1 MSGLR
6 IDEILQH
13 FQGVKQLG
21 RNHYKVLCPCHD
33 DHKPSLDICE
43 KDGKILMACPVCEA
57 DGRRVMETLGLP
69 VRDLFPEQH
78 DNDYSD
84 YYTVRKQKHKSNKK
98 ECKQPLDFEKQK
110 RESEAV
116 YEYTPD
122 LVKFRKP
129 GKKMIW
135 AHREGNEWFWK
146 QGDITPPLY
155 RQELIKIAHQSGNYV
170 YIVEGEK
177 DCNTLC
183 ENLKLLAVSAPNGA
197 GKNKWLSE
205 YNNLFD
211 DVDVAIIPD
220 NDTIGREFS
229 ELIATQI
236 KPHARTVKIL
246 DLTKEW
252 NDIPLKGDITDVY
265 ERESPDSGKTIAET
279 VALRLEALKERTAAY
294 VPMEPAE
301 EAAPT
306 YPIWTS
312 GEGDSRKLNERL
324 YVTDFIEQKQ
334 VRCINNKLYSVDGAI
349 EDGKARQMIAIDIL
363 PYIKSNHGDK
373 ADKLLRSIKALCFTE
388 PPEPDTE
395 RLHFQNGTLS
405 KDENRQFTVFSEEKD
420 FCLNRFPVRYN
431 PDAPRPERFLQYLDD
446 VYQDDDQITIQQYC
460 GYCLL
465 PTTILQK
472 ALIIIGEGGEGKS
485 VLGAIL
491 NGVLGKD
498 NCYNESIGTLQ
509 KAFGVANVEGKLLF
523 IDDDLSES
531 ALTNARMFKNLVTN
545 KTTISAE
552 KKFVQGNEILSFVRF
567 LCFGNFTLQALYD
580 LSEGFQRRQLILQ
593 AKPKDPDR
601 IDDPFIDREILENEA
616 EGVVMWLLEGLNTL
630 IQNNWQITISER
642 TKEQSD
648 SLKQENDSVTL
659 FLTECRGICIEE
671 GERAHSR
678 SLYTAYE
685 RFCDE
690 NALTALREQS
700 FLNVLRTKGRRFH
713 IHRLSNPFSLRTP
726 SGSLL
731 ARGFEGIG
739 IRDSYIYVNRCGM
752 P

>member
-1 MSGLR
+1 MH

-21 RNHYKVLCPCHD
+21 RGHYKVLCPCHD
-33 DHKPSLDICE
+33 DHEPSLDICE
-43 KDGKILMACPVCEA
+43 KNGKILMACPVCEA
-57 DGRRVMETLGLP
+57 DGKRIMETLNLP
-69 VRDLFPEQH
+69 VRELFAEQRR
-78 DNDYSD
+78 SEQTEKPSGVD
-84 YYTVRKQKHKSNKK
+84 YYYTDSLKKSRYYVWNNKK
-98 ECKQPLDFEKQK
+98 QDYKKCFCWYHKNGS
-110 RESEAV
+110 RW
-116 YEYTPD
+116 
-122 LVKFRKP
+122 VKGLP
-129 GKKMIW
+129 KKNGRSIL
-135 AHREGNEWFWK
+135 
-146 QGDITPPLY
+146 PPLY
-155 RQELIKIAHQSGNYV
+155 KQNNVQWAIDRGKTL

-177 DCNTLC
+177 DVDTLTQ
-183 ENLKLLAVSAPNGA
+183 KLHLPAVCSPHGA
-197 GKNKWLSE
+197 ANAKNPAKKWDE
-205 YNNLFD
+205 TYNILFKGA
-211 DVDVAIIPD
+211 DVAVIPD
-220 NDTIGREFS
+220 NDEAGLSFARYVAGQLLPVAKS
-229 ELIATQI
+229 VKVLGLIA
-236 KPHARTVKIL
+236 
-246 DLTKEW
+246 EW
-252 NDIPLKGDITDVY
+252 KGLPTKGDITDVY
-265 ERESPDSGKTIAET
+265 EHESPISGKTIAET

-349 EDGKARQMIAIDIL
+349 EDGKARQMIALDIL
-363 PYIKSNHGDK
+363 PYVKSNHGDK
-373 ADKLLRSIKALCFTE
+373 AEKLLRSIKALCYTE
-388 PPEPDTE
+388 PPKPDTE
-395 RLHFQNGTLS
+395 RLHFANGTLS
-405 KDENRQFTVFSEEKD
+405 KDKDGLFTVFSEEKD
-420 FCLNRFPVRYN
+420 FRLNRFPVKYDPN
-431 PDAPRPERFLQYLDD
+431 APKPERFLRYLQD
-446 VYQDDDQITIQQYC
+446 VYQGDDQITIQQYC

-491 NGVLGKD
+491 NGVIGED
-498 NCYNESIGTLQ
+498 NCYNESISTLQ

-545 KTTISAE
+545 KTTISAQ
-552 KKFVQGNEILSFVRF
+552 KKFVQDNQILSFVRF
-567 LCFGNFTLQALYD
+567 VCFGNFTLQALYD

-593 AKPKDPDR
+593 AKPKEPDR
-601 IDDPFIDREILENEA
+601 VDNPFIDREILENEA
-616 EGVVMWLLEGLNTL
+616 EGVMMWLLEGLNAL
-630 IQNNWQITISER
+630 IQNNWQITVSER
-642 TKEQSD
+642 TKEKSD
-648 SLKQENDSVTL
+648 SFKRENDSVLL

-678 SLYTAYE
+678 MLFTAYE

-700 FLNVLRTKGRRFH
+700 FLNALRTKGRQFQ
-713 IHRLSNPFSLRTP
+713 IHRLDNPFTLRKP
-726 SGSLL
+726 GGSSVL

-739 IRDSYIYVNRCGM
+739 IRESYIYVSHCGM

>member
-1 MSGLR
+1 MSGLH

-21 RNHYKVLCPCHD
+21 RDHYKVLCPCHD
-33 DHKPSLDICE
+33 DHEPSLDICE
-43 KDGKILMACPVCEA
+43 KDGKILMSCPVCGA
-57 DGRRVMETLGLP
+57 DGRRVMETLDLP
-69 VRDLFPEQH
+69 VRELFADQRRYKRDEKPPNVDYFYTDDLKKTRFYRW
-78 DNDYSD
+78 NDK
-84 YYTVRKQKHKSNKK
+84 KQAYKKSFCWYHKRGADWVKGLPKK
-98 ECKQPLDFEKQK
+98 NGRSIL
-110 RESEAV
+110 
-116 YEYTPD
+116 
-122 LVKFRKP
+122 
-129 GKKMIW
+129 
-135 AHREGNEWFWK
+135 
-146 QGDITPPLY
+146 PPLY
-155 RQELIKIAHQSGNYV
+155 KQNNVQWAIDRGKTL

-177 DCNTLC
+177 DVDTLTKK
-183 ENLKLLAVSAPNGA
+183 LKLPAVCSPHGA
-197 GKNKWLSE
+197 ANAKNPAKKWDES
-205 YNNLFD
+205 YNALFTGA
-211 DVDVAIIPD
+211 DVAVIPD
-220 NDTIGREFS
+220 NDEAGLAFARYVAGQLLPVAKS
-229 ELIATQI
+229 VKVLDLIA
-236 KPHARTVKIL
+236 
-246 DLTKEW
+246 EW
-252 NDIPLKGDITDVY
+252 KGLPTKGDITDVY

-405 KDENRQFTVFSEEKD
+405 KDENRQFTVFNEEKD

-616 EGVVMWLLEGLNTL
+616 EGVMMWLLEGLNTL

>member
-1 MSGLR
+1 MYIEEL
-6 IDEILQH
+6 ITH
-13 FQGVKQLG
+13 FQGVKRLSG
-21 RNHYKVLCPCHD
+21 RNHYIVLCPCHD
-33 DHKPSLDICE
+33 DHKPSLDITE
-43 KDGKILMACPVCEA
+43 KDGKILMACPVCGA
-57 DGRRVMETLGLP
+57 DGKAVMNALGLP
-69 VRDLFPEQH
+69 VRELFAEQRQAAQP
-78 DNDYSD
+78 NKPPSVDYL
-84 YYTVRKQKHKSNKK
+84 YTDSLKKTRFYLWNKK
-98 ECKQPLDFEKQK
+98 KQVYQK
-110 RESEAV
+110 SFCWYHKNERGQW
-116 YEYTPD
+116 TKGLP
-122 LVKFRKP
+122 
-129 GKKMIW
+129 KKNGRSIL
-135 AHREGNEWFWK
+135 
-146 QGDITPPLY
+146 PPLY
-155 RQELIKIAHQSGNYV
+155 KQNNIEWAKRRGKTLYL
-170 YIVEGEK
+170 VEGEK
-177 DCNTLC
+177 DVDTLTKK
-183 ENLKLLAVSAPNGA
+183 LKLPAVCSPHGA
-197 GKNKWLSE
+197 ATSKNPAKKWDSS
-205 YNNLFD
+205 YNALFTGA
-211 DVDVAIIPD
+211 DVAIIPD
-220 NDTIGREFS
+220 NDEAGQAF
-229 ELIATQI
+229 
-236 KPHARTVKIL
+236 ARYVAEQLLPVAQSVNML
-246 DLTKEW
+246 DLTAEW
-252 NDIPLKGDITDVY
+252 DNLPPKGDITDVY
-265 ERESPDSGKTIAET
+265 ESEMPVSGKTIAET

-616 EGVVMWLLEGLNTL
+616 EGVTMWLLEGLNTL
-630 IQNNWQITISER
+630 IQNNWQINISER
-642 TKEQSD
+642 TKEKSED
-648 SLKQENDSVTL
+648 FKRENDSVTL

>member
-1 MSGLR
+1 MSGLH
-6 IDEILQH
+6 IEELLPY
-13 FQGVKQLG
+13 FQGVKRLG
-21 RNHYKVLCPCHD
+21 DRHYKALCPCHN
-33 DHKPSLDICE
+33 DHEPSLDILE

-69 VRDLFPEQH
+69 VKELFAEQRRSERGEKPPGV
-78 DNDYSD
+78 DYCYTDSLKKSRYYVWNDK
-84 YYTVRKQKHKSNKK
+84 KQAYKKCFCWYHKRGAEWVKGLPK
-98 ECKQPLDFEKQK
+98 ENG
-110 RESEAV
+110 RS
-116 YEYTPD
+116 
-122 LVKFRKP
+122 
-129 GKKMIW
+129 IS
-135 AHREGNEWFWK
+135 
-146 QGDITPPLY
+146 PPLY
-155 RQELIKIAHQSGNYV
+155 KQNNIEWAKQRGKVLYL
-170 YIVEGEK
+170 VEGEK
-177 DCNTLC
+177 DVDTLTK
-183 ENLKLLAVSAPNGA
+183 KLRLPAICSPHGA
-197 GKNKWLSE
+197 ATAKNPAKKWDGA
-205 YNNLFD
+205 YNALFTGA
-211 DVDVAIIPD
+211 DVAVIPD
-220 NDTIGREFS
+220 NDEAGQAF
-229 ELIATQI
+229 
-236 KPHARTVKIL
+236 ARYVAGQLLPVARSVKVL
-246 DLTKEW
+246 DLTEEW
-252 NDIPLKGDITDVY
+252 ENLKPKGDITDVY
-265 ERESPDSGKTIAET
+265 ENDTPISGKTIAET
-279 VALRLEALKERTAAY
+279 VLLRLEALTDRTAEY
-294 VPMEPAE
+294 VPPVQE
-301 EAAPT
+301 EKAAPT
-306 YPIWTS
+306 YPLWTS
-312 GEGDSRKLNERL
+312 RSGDSRKLNEQM
-324 YVTDFIEQKQ
+324 YITDFIERKQ

-349 EDGKARQMIAIDIL
+349 EDGKARQLIIRDIL
-363 PYIKSNHGDK
+363 PYVKTNHGDK
-373 ADKLLRSIKALCFTE
+373 AEKLLRGIKALCYTE
-388 PPEPDTE
+388 PPKPDTK

-616 EGVVMWLLEGLNTL
+616 EGVMMWLLEGLNTL

-642 TKEQSD
+642 TKEKSED
-648 SLKQENDSVTL
+648 FKRENDSVTL